1 MKKITTNR
9 GAATFTYI
17 PIIIVMALILV
28 IIGVFV
34 VINMMKPEPRLKD
47 ITFNGIQIDQ
57 KVDEEMKN
65 LVLDADFLY
74 EYKDICIGVDESD
87 KINDLRFYR
96 TSTRN
101 EDGEVE
107 IIGIADM
114 DIRCGDTKIESVDD
128 VIILFGDGECEC
140 DEYFETITY
149 EQDGYVLKLDVKNGE
164 IFNISLK
171 HTRK

>member
-17 PIIIVMALILV
+17 PVIIVMALILV

-34 VINMMKPEPRLKD
+34 IINMMKPEPQLKD

-57 KVDEEMKN
+57 QIDEEMKN

-114 DIRCGDTKIESVDD
+114 NIRCGDTKIESVDD
-128 VIILFGDGECEC
+128 VIILFGDGECER
-140 DEYFETITY
+140 DDYFETITY
-149 EQDGYVLKLDVKNGE
+149 EQDGYVLKLDVKDGE

-171 HTRK
+171 HAGK